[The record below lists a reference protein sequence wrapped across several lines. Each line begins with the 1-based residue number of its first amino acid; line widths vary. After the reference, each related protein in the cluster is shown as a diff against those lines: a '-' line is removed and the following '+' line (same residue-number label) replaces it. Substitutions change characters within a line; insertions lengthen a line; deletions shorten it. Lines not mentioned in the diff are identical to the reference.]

1 MYIKIIICI
10 KYTAQSLPHYY
21 MLRSPT
27 TVSVITEVMQRRER
41 ENSLQRRENLKRDR
55 KWYSTEERS
64 VQFLSGY
71 FKKLSKN
78 VCACAVT

>member
-10 KYTAQSLPHYY
+10 KYTAQSLQHYY

-27 TVSVITEVMQRRER
+27 MLVSLEVMQRRE
-41 ENSLQRRENLKRDR
+41 RENLKRDR

-64 VQFLSGY
+64 VQFPSGY

>member
-41 ENSLQRRENLKRDR
+41 EFFAKKREFEKGQ
-55 KWYSTEERS
+55 E
-64 VQFLSGY
+64 V
-71 FKKLSKN
+71 
-78 VCACAVT
+78 V